1 MALKKSHAAI
11 VAAAVLALGFAVPAQ
26 ADDAARGAEVYV
38 EQKCKL
44 CHSIGGE
51 GNKKGPLDAVGANLS
66 EEDIRAWMVT
76 PDEMAA
82 KAGKDRKPKMKK
94 YDKLSE
100 EDMNALVAYMLSLKG

>member
-1 MALKKSHAAI
+1 MRHAMF
-11 VAAAVLALGFAVPAQ
+11 AAVAVSALGLAAPLQ
-26 ADDAARGAEVYV
+26 ADHAQVARGKEVYA

-44 CHSIGGE
+44 CHAVGGE
-51 GNKKGPLDAVGANLS
+51 GNKKGVLDKVGAELS
-66 EEDIRAWMVT
+66 EEEIRAWLVT

-100 EDMNALVAYMLSLKG
+100 EDMNALVAYMLSLEGA

>member
-1 MALKKSHAAI
+1 MKRHWAAI
-11 VAAAVLALGFAVPAQ
+11 AAAATLALGLAAPSQ

-44 CHSIGGE
+44 CHSIDGV
-51 GNKKGPLDAVGANLS
+51 GNKKGPLDTVGASLS
-66 EEDIRAWMVT
+66 EEDMRAWLVT

-82 KAGKDRKPKMKK
+82 KHEKTRKPKMKK